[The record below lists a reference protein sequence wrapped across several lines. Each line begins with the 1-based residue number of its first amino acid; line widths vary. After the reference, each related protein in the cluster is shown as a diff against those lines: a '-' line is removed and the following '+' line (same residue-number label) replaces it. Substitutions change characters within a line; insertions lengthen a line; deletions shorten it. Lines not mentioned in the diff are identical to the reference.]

1 MTDILQLS
9 FNGIAI
15 GSIYAL
21 IALGF
26 IFAVNSVKIVNL
38 AHGEILMLGGY
49 FAVTTVLYLK
59 MPVLLGCLVAIIGTV
74 IFGYILNL
82 AILRP
87 LVGKPFFSVVVATL
101 GLSMILSN
109 TAMNIWGPNPI
120 NVPGPFEVEVF
131 LIGGVVIAKLNLL
144 VIATLA
150 VVLVLL
156 AWFYQKTLTGRQMR
170 AMSELPDVAR
180 LLGLP
185 VRRLTA
191 LTFMVSAGLAG
202 LSGVLVGP
210 LYFVSPHMGGVA
222 LLKGFTAAI
231 IGGFGKVEGAVL
243 GGLALGIIETM
254 MASYVSPI
262 FKDGFSFMVLILVLL
277 IRPMGILGESF
288 SKRV

>member
-1 MTDILQLS
+1 MIDILQLT

-21 IALGF
+21 IGLGF

-87 LVGKPFFSVVVATL
+87 LVGKPFFSVVVATM

-109 TAMNIWGPNPI
+109 TAMNIWGPNPV
-120 NVPGPFEVEVF
+120 NLPGPFAVEVF

-156 AWFYQKTLTGRQMR
+156 AWFYRKTLTGRQMR
-170 AMSELPDVAR
+170 AMSELQDVAR

-202 LSGVLVGP
+202 LAGVLVGP

>member
-1 MTDILQLS
+1 
-9 FNGIAI
+9 
-15 GSIYAL
+15 
-21 IALGF
+21 
-26 IFAVNSVKIVNL
+26 
-38 AHGEILMLGGY
+38 
-49 FAVTTVLYLK
+49 
-59 MPVLLGCLVAIIGTV
+59 
-74 IFGYILNL
+74 
-82 AILRP
+82 
-87 LVGKPFFSVVVATL
+87 
-101 GLSMILSN
+101 
-109 TAMNIWGPNPI
+109 
-120 NVPGPFEVEVF
+120 
-131 LIGGVVIAKLNLL
+131 
-144 VIATLA
+144 
-150 VVLVLL
+150 
-156 AWFYQKTLTGRQMR
+156 
-170 AMSELPDVAR
+170 MSELQDVAR

-202 LSGVLVGP
+202 LAGVLVGP

-288 SKRV
+288 SRRV